1 MTEEFDPISGI
12 ISDVVAAIVALLL
25 GFVVDPLNAILNP
38 ILGGTD
44 ENPVIDLND

>member
-1 MTEEFDPISGI
+1 MSEDFDPIGGI

-44 ENPVIDLND
+44 EDPIIDLND